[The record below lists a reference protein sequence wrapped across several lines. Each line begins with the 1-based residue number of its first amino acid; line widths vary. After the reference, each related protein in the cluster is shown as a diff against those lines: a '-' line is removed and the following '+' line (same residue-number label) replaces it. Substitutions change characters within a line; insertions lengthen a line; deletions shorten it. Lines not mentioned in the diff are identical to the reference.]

1 MLDSSISELAQA
13 PFWAAVL
20 EIALVNI
27 LLSGDNAVIIAMA
40 CRDLPR
46 RQRRW
51 GIALGAGVGVILR
64 LIFTGAITWLF
75 ELPYLKVIG
84 GLALLYIGARLLVP
98 RDADNSHVERS
109 VRLWRAV
116 WIVVVADIVMSFDNI
131 LALVEIANGDVALLA
146 IGLVISIPLVVGGAA
161 LISTLLDRLPVLI
174 WAGAALLG
182 WVGGSTVIGDTAI
195 AGALTHAVSERFAP
209 YAELAAAIGGALLVI
224 VVGGIWR
231 RRKIRKMRVQT
242 AGENALSS

>member
-1 MLDSSISELAQA
+1 MLYSSIGELAQA

-46 RQRRW
+46 SQRTW
-51 GIALGAGVGVILR
+51 GIALGAGVGVVLR

-75 ELPYLKVIG
+75 ELPYLKIIG
-84 GLALLYIGARLLVP
+84 GVALLYIGARLLAARHP
-98 RDADNSHVERS
+98 ESSQVEIS

-116 WIVVVADIVMSFDNI
+116 WIVVVADVVMSFDNI

-146 IGLVISIPLVVGGAA
+146 IGLAISIPLVVGGAA
-161 LISTLLDRLPVLI
+161 LITTLLDRLPILI

-182 WVGGSTVIGDTAI
+182 WVGGHTLIGDTAI
-195 AGALTHAVSERFAP
+195 TTAVAGPAGARFASHVG
-209 YAELAAAIGGALLVI
+209 LAAAASGALLVI
-224 VVGGIWR
+224 VTGGRWR
-231 RRKIRKMRVQT
+231 RRL
-242 AGENALSS
+242 LSKQREQAPRQNTPTS

>member
-1 MLDSSISELAQA
+1 LAQA

-46 RQRRW
+46 LQRTW
-51 GIALGAGVGVILR
+51 GIAIGAGVGVILR

-75 ELPYLKVIG
+75 ELPYLKVAG

-98 RDADNSHVERS
+98 RDHDSSQVKTS

-131 LALVEIANGDVALLA
+131 LALVEIANGDIVLLA
-146 IGLVISIPLVVGGAA
+146 IGLAISIPLVVGGAA
-161 LISTLLDRLPVLI
+161 LIGTLLDRLPILI
-174 WAGAALLG
+174 WTGAALLG
-182 WVGGSTVIGDTAI
+182 WVGGATVIGDTAI
-195 AGALTHAVSERFAP
+195 AGAVTHAVGEQFAP
-209 YAELAAAIGGALLVI
+209 HIGLTAAAGGALLVI
-224 VVGGIWR
+224 VAGGIWR
-231 RRKIRKMRVQT
+231 RFSKKSTHGPR
-242 AGENALSS
+242 ENALSS

>member
-1 MLDSSISELAQA
+1 MLHSSTNELVQA
-13 PFWAAVL
+13 PFWAAVV

-46 RQRRW
+46 RQRTW
-51 GIALGAGVGVILR
+51 GIAIGAGVGVILR

-75 ELPYLKVIG
+75 ELPYLKVAG

-98 RDADNSHVERS
+98 RDRDSSQVKTS

-131 LALVEIANGDVALLA
+131 LALVEIANGDIALLA
-146 IGLVISIPLVVGGAA
+146 VGLAISIPLVVGGAA
-161 LISTLLDRLPVLI
+161 LIGTLLDRLPILI

-182 WVGGSTVIGDTAI
+182 WVGGETVIGDTAI
-195 AGALTHAVSERFAP
+195 AGAVTHAVGERFTP
-209 YAELAAAIGGALLVI
+209 YVELAAAAGGALVVI
-224 VVGGIWR
+224 MAGGLLR
-231 RRKIRKMRVQT
+231 RR
-242 AGENALSS
+242 SSIK

>member
-1 MLDSSISELAQA
+1 MLHSSIGELAQA

-46 RQRRW
+46 RQRTW

-64 LIFTGAITWLF
+64 LIFAGAITWLF

-84 GLALLYIGARLLVP
+84 GVALLYIGARLLVP
-98 RDADNSHVERS
+98 RDPESSQVERS
-109 VRLWRAV
+109 VWLWRAV
-116 WIVVVADIVMSFDNI
+116 WIVVVADVVMSFDNI

-146 IGLVISIPLVVGGAA
+146 IGLAISIPLVVGGAA
-161 LISTLLDRLPVLI
+161 LITTLLDRLPILI

-182 WVGGSTVIGDTAI
+182 WVAGHTVIGDTAI
-195 AGALTHAVSERFAP
+195 AAAVARAAGERFAA
-209 YAELAAAIGGALLVI
+209 YVELAAAAGGALLVI
-224 VVGGIWR
+224 VAGGLWR
-231 RRKIRKMRVQT
+231 RRQLSKNSAQT
-242 AGENALSS
+242 PRESALRS

>member
-1 MLDSSISELAQA
+1 MLHSSIGELAQA

-46 RQRRW
+46 RQRTW
-51 GIALGAGVGVILR
+51 GIALGAGVGVVLR

-75 ELPYLKVIG
+75 ELPYLRVVG
-84 GLALLYIGARLLVP
+84 GLALLYIGARLLLP
-98 RDADNSHVERS
+98 RAFESGHVKTS

-116 WIVVVADIVMSFDNI
+116 WIVVIADIVMSFDNI
-131 LALVEIANGDVALLA
+131 LALVEIANGDIALLA
-146 IGLVISIPLVVGGAA
+146 IGLAISIPLVVGGAA
-161 LISTLLDRLPVLI
+161 LISRLLDRFPILI

-195 AGALTHAVSERFAP
+195 AGAVTHAVGERFAS
-209 YAELAAAIGGALLVI
+209 YVELAAAASGALLVI
-224 VVGGIWR
+224 VVGGLWR
-231 RRKIRKMRVQT
+231 RRQLSKNLAQTHRKYAPR
-242 AGENALSS
+242 S